1 MEATRL
7 NASINE
13 TQTHFIYVIGGK
25 NKGFVNDE
33 NEVLEKPALDTG
45 ELRTDWNCERREG
58 KQTLKRKKMKT
69 NLQKEERRKQ
79 KNRKGE
85 RR

>member
-33 NEVLEKPALDTG
+33 NEGLEDAS
-45 ELRTDWNCERREG
+45 RNG
-58 KQTLKRKKMKT
+58 KNQHWTR
-69 NLQKEERRKQ
+69 
-79 KNRKGE
+79 GS
-85 RR
+85 